1 MIIKI
6 LAPPPSPSRK
16 QSPELASY
24 AMLHVSLLY
33 LIVIP
38 AETKHFL
45 CISPCPAKKLKIP
58 KMMIALLALLGVGAI
73 SESLIIENSVKYGS
87 YVRYYLS

>member
-6 LAPPPSPSRK
+6 LAPTPPHLRANNH
-16 QSPELASY
+16 QNWQ